1 VITNKEKKDLLK
13 LVLEL
18 GLEAE
23 KIKNGD
29 ISVEIKCDHSPL
41 SSADT
46 LVNNELNSFLTK
58 TSYKKI
64 ISEENKTVDYDV
76 RKKWDF
82 FWMID
87 PIDGTKEFIKKG
99 SDYTLNIALCKK
111 DKPIFSIVY
120 APARNE
126 LYYAEKG
133 KGAYKNE
140 KKILCKKHIGKKLR
154 IVASK
159 SHLSHETAVIID
171 ELNKTHDVRLLQYG
185 SSLKICKIAD
195 GSADIYP
202 RLAPTMEWDT
212 CPAHLILNE
221 SLGSLQSQNNYEL
234 KYNKSNLIN
243 PHFIAFA
250 NGFSEI
256 LPRW

>member
-1 VITNKEKKDLLK
+1 MK
-13 LVLEL
+13 
-18 GLEAE
+18 
-23 KIKNGD
+23 
-29 ISVEIKCDHSPL
+29 
-41 SSADT
+41 
-46 LVNNELNSFLTK
+46 
-58 TSYKKI
+58 
-64 ISEENKTVDYDV
+64 
-76 RKKWDF
+76 
-82 FWMID
+82 
-87 PIDGTKEFIKKG
+87 
-99 SDYTLNIALCKK
+99 
-111 DKPIFSIVY
+111 
-120 APARNE
+120 
-126 LYYAEKG
+126 
-133 KGAYKNE
+133 

-256 LPRW
+256 LPKW

>member
-1 VITNKEKKDLLK
+1 MITNKEKKDLLQ

-18 GLEAE
+18 GAEAE

-29 ISVEIKCDHSPL
+29 ISVEIKNDQSPL
-41 SSADT
+41 SNADT
-46 LVNNELNSFLTK
+46 FVNKELNSFLTK

-120 APARNE
+120 APARHE

-133 KGAYKNE
+133 KGAYKNK
-140 KKILCKKHIGKKLR
+140 KKISCKKHTDKNLR

-159 SHLSHETAVIID
+159 SHLTNETAAIID
-171 ELNKTHDVRLLQYG
+171 GLKKTHDVQLLQYG

-212 CPAHLILNE
+212 CAAHLILNE
-221 SLGSLQSQNNYEL
+221 GLGSLQSQNNCEL
-234 KYNKSNLIN
+234 KYNKPNLLN

-250 NGFSEI
+250 NGLSEI
-256 LPRW
+256 MPRW